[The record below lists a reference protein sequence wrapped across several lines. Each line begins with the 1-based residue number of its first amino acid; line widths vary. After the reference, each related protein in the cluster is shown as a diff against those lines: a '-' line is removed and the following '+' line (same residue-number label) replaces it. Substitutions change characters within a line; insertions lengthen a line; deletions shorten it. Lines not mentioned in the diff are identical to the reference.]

1 MQPLAYFAVRSL
13 LGWLQWMERAEHA
26 FISNA
31 LVLVAAGAAHCWA
44 VVYSLFI
51 AIHTRAMRYEGYHE
65 GYTEHLPFWVSWT
78 ENLAVASM
86 GIWWAAGFS
95 TAAIRIID
103 DDAKGLP
110 MDGNDVQVNQFIRL
124 LRSEKLHDGLALA
137 HTLSCIGLFVSII
150 LLCVAMGLMKGSV
163 TACELCLCFVAIGF
177 AIPHALVAARRLDF
191 SNAKKNE
198 DATPAVQSAAA
209 EAAAQE
215 AAALGPQLCVVLA
228 LADSPGHA
236 YLWQNFV
243 YFVAA
248 VAYVAA
254 VAACGRSPSKVG
266 NAALPPQSAEVIS
279 CLVLD
284 VVASVSLVR
293 SQSWDG
299 FMRGNVISASCLQQ
313 LALRQRVEPCVKARR
328 QSQETSP
335 LQAVVSYLD
344 AAFTVTER
352 GSSVGQE
359 IRAGL
364 VTWVTMS
371 YIVVVNPIIL
381 SARFEDGSSPIS
393 FHAACRA
400 TCLSAAFASG
410 FVGLAANLPFGLA
423 AGMGL
428 NSYLRYGII
437 DRLGLGP
444 EGALAACFMQ
454 AVAFGLLAASG
465 LVDRVQGALPHG
477 LKSSITVAIGV
488 FQAFV
493 GLQLM
498 GLVVKSDTTLVA
510 LGDLSQ
516 PNLWLAFTA
525 TILVAGLLVRKVTGA
540 LLLGICF
547 TAVASHLLGLPNPN
561 QPAAGLSAGADLP
574 RIFDLDFT
582 PMIEKPQDFGTAV
595 LCLLFIVVFDTAG
608 VQHGIGQQAGLL
620 DNRGFLPGAKYGY
633 LGSAFGTGLGAVMG
647 TSPVIIHNESA
658 AGVQEGGRTGL
669 CAITT
674 AVLFLVSPILVPVI
688 ELIPPEATAPC
699 LVLVGSM
706 MMGPVKDI
714 DFGDLRLALPA
725 FLTIC
730 ITPLAYSISAGIFVG
745 IASYYV
751 LGGVLWLAEARV
763 ASVNCAQTTQ
773 N

>member
-51 AIHTRAMRYEGYHE
+51 AIHTRAMR
-65 GYTEHLPFWVSWT
+65 PFV
-78 ENLAVASM
+78 LD
-86 GIWWAAGFS
+86 GHWALIAFH
-95 TAAIRIID
+95 A
-103 DDAKGLP
+103 
-110 MDGNDVQVNQFIRL
+110 
-124 LRSEKLHDGLALA
+124 
-137 HTLSCIGLFVSII
+137 C
-150 LLCVAMGLMKGSV
+150 CKGSV
-163 TACELCLCFVAIGF
+163 TACELCLCFVDL
-177 AIPHALVAARRLDF
+177 ALGEGMSNCLDF

-454 AVAFGLLAASG
+454 AEPQQLGAVVSNCAK
-465 LVDRVQGALPHG
+465 VQGALPHG

-561 QPAAGLSAGADLP
+561 Q
-574 RIFDLDFT
+574 
-582 PMIEKPQDFGTAV
+582 
-595 LCLLFIVVFDTAG
+595 
-608 VQHGIGQQAGLL
+608 
-620 DNRGFLPGAKYGY
+620 
-633 LGSAFGTGLGAVMG
+633 
-647 TSPVIIHNESA
+647 
-658 AGVQEGGRTGL
+658 
-669 CAITT
+669 
-674 AVLFLVSPILVPVI
+674 
-688 ELIPPEATAPC
+688 
-699 LVLVGSM
+699 
-706 MMGPVKDI
+706 
-714 DFGDLRLALPA
+714 
-725 FLTIC
+725 
-730 ITPLAYSISAGIFVG
+730 
-745 IASYYV
+745 
-751 LGGVLWLAEARV
+751 
-763 ASVNCAQTTQ
+763 
-773 N
+773 

>member
-13 LGWLQWMERAEHA
+13 LGWLQWVEKAEHA
-26 FISNA
+26 FISNP
-31 LVLVAAGAAHCWA
+31 LLLVAAGAAHCWA
-44 VVYSLFI
+44 VVYALFI

-103 DDAKGLP
+103 DDARGLP
-110 MDGNDVQVNQFIRL
+110 MDGGDVQVNKFIRI
-124 LRSEKLHDGLALA
+124 LRSERLHDGLALA
-137 HTLSCIGLFVSII
+137 HTLSCIGLFISII

-163 TACELCLCFVAIGF
+163 TACELCLCFVALGF
-177 AIPHALVAARRLDF
+177 AAPHALVAARRLDL
-191 SNAKKNE
+191 SPPKKTE
-198 DATPAVQSAAA
+198 DAPVASAAA

-215 AAALGPQLCVVLA
+215 AASLGPQLCVILA

-248 VAYVAA
+248 IAYVAA
-254 VAACGRSPSKVG
+254 IAASGRSPPKVG
-266 NAALPPQSAEVIS
+266 NAALPPQTGEFVT

-284 VVASVSLVR
+284 VVASVALVR
-293 SQSWDG
+293 TT
-299 FMRGNVISASCLQQ
+299 QQ
-313 LALRQRVEPCVKARR
+313 TLTLNFGPCEVQAQIAMGEYHEPLLSLHRVEPSTVKAKRSEEV
-328 QSQETSP
+328 QTT
-335 LQAVVSYLD
+335 LQAVASYLD

-352 GSSVGQE
+352 GSSVSQE

-381 SARFEDGSSPIS
+381 SARFADGSSPIS

-410 FVGLAANLPFGLA
+410 FVGLKESRHHSLLDEELAMLGLAANLPFGLA

-444 EGALAACFMQ
+444 EGALAACFVQ
-454 AVAFGLLAASG
+454 AVLFAFLAASG
-465 LVDRVQGALPHG
+465 AVDKVQGALPSA

-525 TILVAGLLVRKVTGA
+525 TLLVAGLLIRKVTGA

-547 TAVASHLLGLPNPN
+547 TAAASYLLGLPNPN
-561 QPAAGLSAGADLP
+561 QDSSGLSAGSSLSTKV
-574 RIFDLDFT
+574 FDLDFT
-582 PMIEKPQDFGTAV
+582 PMLDQPQEFGTAV

-608 VQHGIGQQAGLL
+608 LACWTDVVFCREQSMDTLEVLL
-620 DNRGFLPGAKYGY
+620 
-633 LGSAFGTGLGAVMG
+633 V
-647 TSPVIIHNESA
+647 V
-658 AGVQEGGRTGL
+658 VW
-669 CAITT
+669 
-674 AVLFLVSPILVPVI
+674 VL
-688 ELIPPEATAPC
+688 
-699 LVLVGSM
+699 
-706 MMGPVKDI
+706 
-714 DFGDLRLALPA
+714 
-725 FLTIC
+725 
-730 ITPLAYSISAGIFVG
+730 
-745 IASYYV
+745 
-751 LGGVLWLAEARV
+751 
-763 ASVNCAQTTQ
+763 
-773 N
+773 

>member
-13 LGWLQWMERAEHA
+13 LGWLQWVERAEHA

-44 VVYSLFI
+44 VVYALFI

-65 GYTEHLPFWVSWT
+65 GYTEHLPVWVNWT

-103 DDAKGLP
+103 DDARGLP
-110 MDGNDVQVNQFIRL
+110 MDGGDVQVNKFIQI
-124 LRSEKLHDGLALA
+124 LRSERLHDGLGLA
-137 HTLSCIGLFVSII
+137 HTLSCIGLFMSIV
-150 LLCVAMGLMKGSV
+150 LLCIAMGLMKGSV

-177 AIPHALVAARRLDF
+177 AIPHAVVSCRRLDL
-191 SNAKKNE
+191 SNPKKTE
-198 DATPAVQSAAA
+198 DAAPLPSEAA

-215 AAALGPQLCVVLA
+215 AASLGPQLCVILA

-248 VAYVAA
+248 IAFVAA
-254 VAACGRSPSKVG
+254 VAACGRSPPKVG
-266 NAALPPQSAEVIS
+266 NAALPPQTGEFAT

-284 VVASVSLVR
+284 FVASVALVP
-293 SQSWDG
+293 
-299 FMRGNVISASCLQQ
+299 
-313 LALRQRVEPCVKARR
+313 EAR
-328 QSQETSP
+328 TV
-335 LQAVVSYLD
+335 LQAVTSYLD

-352 GSSVGQE
+352 GSTVGQE
-359 IRAGL
+359 MRAGL

-381 SARFEDGSSPIS
+381 SARFADGSSPIP

-400 TCLSAAFASG
+400 TCLSAAFACA

-428 NSYLRYGII
+428 NSYVRYGLIE
-437 DRLGLGP
+437 RLGLGA
-444 EGALAACFMQ
+444 EGALAACFVQ
-454 AVAFGLLAASG
+454 AVAFAVLAASG
-465 LVDRVQGALPHG
+465 AVDRVQGALPSA

-498 GLVVKSDTTLVA
+498 GLVVKNDTTLVA

-525 TILVAGLLVRKVTGA
+525 TLLVAGLLIRKVTGA

-561 QPAAGLSAGADLP
+561 QPSAGLSAGADLP
-574 RIFDLDFT
+574 QIFDLDFT
-582 PMIEKPQDFGTAV
+582 PMFEKPQEFGTAV

-620 DNRGFLPGAKYGY
+620 DSKGFLPGAKYGY
-633 LGSAFGTGLGAVMG
+633 LGSAFSTGLGAVMG
-647 TSPVIIHNESA
+647 TSPVIIHNETA

-669 CAITT
+669 CAVTT
-674 AVLFLVSPILVPVI
+674 AVLFMLSPTLVPVI

-706 MMGPVKDI
+706 MMGPVRDI

-751 LGGVLWLAEARV
+751 LGCVLWLAEVAARGGKV
-763 ASVNCAQTTQ
+763 RCSSSAASPVNLEEEELIPEVP
-773 N
+773 